1 MELDY
6 GFILVPEVGFVSSP
20 SVSDYCIHGGWL
32 GGSRHKILPFT
43 YMGGSKIM
51 VIGSRS
57 IASGT
62 RLFLLP
68 RPKENIFLSR
78 ERHTKVVALY
88 GSLNSLLSSLSRD
101 EIFILASP
109 KSTRRCFMSSLL
121 FFRVSSIGVLV
132 LSWPSTSS
140 DWGTW
145 ADGVVGI
152 GMKVRSW
159 ELGIYVS
166 MRRKGRDKNVCV
178 ISVLRSSVELGFQ
191 LCESCAWSSA

>member
-20 SVSDYCIHGGWL
+20 SVSDYCIHGVWL

-109 KSTRRCFMSSLL
+109 KSTRRCFISSFL

-145 ADGVVGI
+145 ADSVVGI
-152 GMKVRSW
+152 GMKVRS
-159 ELGIYVS
+159 
-166 MRRKGRDKNVCV
+166 
-178 ISVLRSSVELGFQ
+178 
-191 LCESCAWSSA
+191 